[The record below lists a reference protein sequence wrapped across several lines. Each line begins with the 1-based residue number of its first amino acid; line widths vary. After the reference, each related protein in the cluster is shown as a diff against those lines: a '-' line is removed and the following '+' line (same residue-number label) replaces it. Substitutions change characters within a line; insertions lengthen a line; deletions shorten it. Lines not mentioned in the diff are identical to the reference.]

1 MIEQEKQILSA
12 YIDGTLSSTKKIEF
26 EALLKKRAD
35 LQEEILRRRTQIS
48 RMTGYIPRV
57 GLSKEAR
64 ENIEQEIK
72 STIKQVIEQ
81 KNDSLWEKIKNTF
94 SR

>member
-12 YIDGTLSSTKKIEF
+12 YIDGTLSPTKKMEF
-26 EALLKKRAD
+26 ETLLKNRAD

-48 RMTGYIPRV
+48 RMLNYIPRV

-64 ENIEQEIK
+64 ENIEQEVK
-72 STIKQVIEQ
+72 STIKQVIDQ
-81 KNDSLWEKIKNTF
+81 KNESLWERIKDTF